1 MRTYS
6 TQRSTFKQTFY
17 VVLALMLITALAVV
31 MLGLTEKVT
40 GQAST
45 DPPTTPAPLKPVQVQ
60 TSPATS
66 PTLGQQFDN
75 VVDNLKQGA
84 NEASQAVQSEYQK
97 ARDAIQSMGI
107 EARVY
112 SRLHWDKDLANA
124 SLNVNSPS
132 PGVIAVSGMLPSAAA
147 QTKAIHLAEDTVGV
161 HKVLDHTSLTVSTAA
176 VPTTP

>member
-1 MRTYS
+1 MRTDP

-17 VVLALMLITALAVV
+17 VVLALTLITALAVV
-31 MLGLTEKVT
+31 ILGLTQQAT
-40 GQAST
+40 GQT
-45 DPPTTPAPLKPVQVQ
+45 LTNPAPLKPVQVP

-75 VVDNLKQGA
+75 AVDNLKQGA
-84 NEASQAVQSEYQK
+84 NEASQAIQSEYQK

-132 PGVIAVSGMLPSAAA
+132 PGVIAVSGTLPNAAA
-147 QTKAIHLAEDTVGV
+147 QTKAIRLAEDTVGV
-161 HKVLDHTSLTVSTAA
+161 HKVLDQTSLTGSTAA
-176 VPTTP
+176 APPTP